1 MTEIDDDLWDD
12 DFDDDQPDYR
22 FSELVAELERNG
34 EILRQWESGDPLI
47 DICFD
52 ADRLDLFYRG
62 ITPDPALMATE
73 IGSYYAEHYDE
84 YLTDIQKIRI

>member
-1 MTEIDDDLWDD
+1 MNPKKVLATSYSSWRETER
-12 DFDDDQPDYR
+12 YYG
-22 FSELVAELERNG
+22 NG
-34 EILRQWESGDPLI
+34 RAVRPLI